1 MRVDINS
8 VKLIDSAQNSI
19 RNTTLNFLKG
29 KLKSKPDKLE
39 LSSDSFNLKDIDA
52 VKSNITQNN
61 NSLYF
66 NIIYNSHTESN
77 FKIDGFL
84 KQKESLLEINFKY
97 EFQKEVIV
105 DNKSVLKKYNFE
117 LYLSANYNET
127 ISYQEVFEKE
137 DILKFIQKLVK
148 KIFDALKDDDVTVNA
163 VVIDKDDLAE
173 ISQLG
178 NKEFSKIIQTLI
190 NTVISLDRVKK
201 LSKSQQPIENK
212 VIHEEREKRI
222 VKQISIEKVQ
232 KLYVKISEDEIS
244 NQ

>member
-105 DNKSVLKKYNFE
+105 DNKSVLKK
-117 LYLSANYNET
+117 
-127 ISYQEVFEKE
+127 I
-137 DILKFIQKLVK
+137 
-148 KIFDALKDDDVTVNA
+148 
-163 VVIDKDDLAE
+163 
-173 ISQLG
+173 
-178 NKEFSKIIQTLI
+178 
-190 NTVISLDRVKK
+190 
-201 LSKSQQPIENK
+201 
-212 VIHEEREKRI
+212 
-222 VKQISIEKVQ
+222 
-232 KLYVKISEDEIS
+232 
-244 NQ
+244 

>member
-1 MRVDINS
+1 M
-8 VKLIDSAQNSI
+8 
-19 RNTTLNFLKG
+19 
-29 KLKSKPDKLE
+29 
-39 LSSDSFNLKDIDA
+39 
-52 VKSNITQNN
+52 
-61 NSLYF
+61 
-66 NIIYNSHTESN
+66 
-77 FKIDGFL
+77 
-84 KQKESLLEINFKY
+84 
-97 EFQKEVIV
+97 
-105 DNKSVLKKYNFE
+105 
-117 LYLSANYNET
+117 
-127 ISYQEVFEKE
+127 
-137 DILKFIQKLVK
+137 
-148 KIFDALKDDDVTVNA
+148 
-163 VVIDKDDLAE
+163 IDKDDLAE